1 MNQFTMQDLKRLAAV
16 KSPMCISMYMPT
28 SPDVSTVDEQ
38 RIRFKNLLRQ
48 ARKTVQARAG
58 SKKPLYDHIEAV
70 QYRIEADNLWRYQS
84 DGLAVFI
91 APEVLHYFRLPLKFD
106 EKLWVADRF
115 FVKPLIPLF
124 MADGRF
130 YILAISQS
138 EIRLFDCNRYRAV
151 PVDVPDLPDGMD
163 AWLSYDN
170 KQSQLQFHTGTPGNA
185 QRPAVFHGHGV
196 SVDDNKDEIRR
207 YFQDVDRA
215 LSDVL
220 DQDGPPLVLAGV
232 DYLQP
237 IFRQA
242 SSYRWVKAE
251 GISGNPETLRAEQL
265 HESALDIVQPDLEMQ
280 QREAEKRYA
289 EMAGKG
295 YTAAGVSAVL
305 RSAVY
310 GRVDTLFVA
319 LDREQPGIFDP
330 QTNTVHLLPPDDPT
344 AEDLLDRAAVE
355 TMQNGGRVYALP
367 VSNMPE
373 NNSRVAAIL
382 RY

>member
-138 EIRLFDCNRYRAV
+138 EIRLFD
-151 PVDVPDLPDGMD
+151 L
-163 AWLSYDN
+163 
-170 KQSQLQFHTGTPGNA
+170 
-185 QRPAVFHGHGV
+185 
-196 SVDDNKDEIRR
+196 
-207 YFQDVDRA
+207 
-215 LSDVL
+215 
-220 DQDGPPLVLAGV
+220 
-232 DYLQP
+232 
-237 IFRQA
+237 
-242 SSYRWVKAE
+242 
-251 GISGNPETLRAEQL
+251 
-265 HESALDIVQPDLEMQ
+265 
-280 QREAEKRYA
+280 
-289 EMAGKG
+289 
-295 YTAAGVSAVL
+295 
-305 RSAVY
+305 
-310 GRVDTLFVA
+310 
-319 LDREQPGIFDP
+319 

-373 NNSRVAAIL
+373 NNSPVAAIL